1 MMPLGWPT
9 TSASR
14 LPIWPADPVP
24 TAMIASTYEL
34 AKEKMWELDMILRL
48 KSRNCH
54 SAVHM
59 M

>member
-1 MMPLGWPT
+1 MMPLGWPA

-14 LPIWPADPVP
+14 LPVWPADPVP

-48 KSRNCH
+48 KSCN
-54 SAVHM
+54 
-59 M
+59 